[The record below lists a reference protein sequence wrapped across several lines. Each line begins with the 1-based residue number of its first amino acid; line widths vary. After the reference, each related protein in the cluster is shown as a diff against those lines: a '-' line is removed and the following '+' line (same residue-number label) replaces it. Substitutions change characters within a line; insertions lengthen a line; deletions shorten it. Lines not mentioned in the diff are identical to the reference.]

1 MVIMGVGRPK
11 TKESRKKSEKIF
23 VNLTKE
29 QKKKLLIYAEKEDES
44 LSKIC
49 IKALKKAGYI

>member
-1 MVIMGVGRPK
+1 MGIGRPK

-23 VNLTKE
+23 VNLTKV
-29 QKKKLLIYAEKEDES
+29 QKKKLLVYAEKEDES